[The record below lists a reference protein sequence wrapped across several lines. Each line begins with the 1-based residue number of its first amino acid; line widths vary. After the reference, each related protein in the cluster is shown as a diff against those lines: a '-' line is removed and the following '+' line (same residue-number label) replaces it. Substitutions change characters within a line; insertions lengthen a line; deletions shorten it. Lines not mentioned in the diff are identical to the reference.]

1 MRFAHVSVTFRA
13 RTSGKSFVS
22 LKYPIKVLP
31 QILMVLLGV
40 KPMRVFGP
48 IGFVFLLL
56 ATAIFVI
63 EFGAWLTGGAPKPIV
78 HVNAL
83 LGCLTLGL
91 HALFFGA
98 LADLIVRLN
107 RK

>member
-1 MRFAHVSVTFRA
+1 M
-13 RTSGKSFVS
+13 
-22 LKYPIKVLP
+22 KVLP
-31 QILMVLLGV
+31 QILMVLIGV

-48 IGFVFLLL
+48 IGLSFLAV
-56 ATAIFVI
+56 ATITLVI
-63 EFGAWLTGGAPKPIV
+63 EVAAWLAGDSPKPVV

-91 HALFFGA
+91 HTLFFGA

-107 RK
+107 RR